1 MLDRNK
7 SRHLFHIYNIN
18 STLIMKLIM
27 IGTYTIIMKWE
38 RGLHVGHEGQFD
50 KENRRTVIK

>member
-1 MLDRNK
+1 
-7 SRHLFHIYNIN
+7 
-18 STLIMKLIM
+18 MKLIM